1 MTSVYSLQEQ
11 GEECHPVAGRG
22 RLCPPRTRVAVR
34 KPRAGRPLRLTGRLI
49 LLGSVGWG
57 PFGAADA
64 PVGGQQGPNRLDM
77 RRVWRKVALADVFQ
91 PKGVCE
97 AENPERPPWSSVL
110 QPRPEVQTQGAR
122 LPATSRARAHA
133 NSARGRRRPGDV
145 TAALATAAPT
155 GRGPRDE
162 SPVLTP
168 GRPRGAA
175 PVTAL
180 PVWQG
185 TRVCVGLS
193 RRDSGV
199 PPE

>member
-1 MTSVYSLQEQ
+1 MTSVYSLQGQ

-110 QPRPEVQTQGAR
+110 QPRAGGPDAGSQAAGDVACPCSRKQ
-122 LPATSRARAHA
+122 RAR
-133 NSARGRRRPGDV
+133 SQTTGRRNLCSRHCSS
-145 TAALATAAPT
+145 
-155 GRGPRDE
+155 RGPGSSGRV
-162 SPVLTP
+162 SCAHSWPPP
-168 GRPRGAA
+168 GRSCCHCSPGVARYAGLRGPVPAGLRGA
-175 PVTAL
+175 T
-180 PVWQG
+180 
-185 TRVCVGLS
+185 
-193 RRDSGV
+193 
-199 PPE
+199 